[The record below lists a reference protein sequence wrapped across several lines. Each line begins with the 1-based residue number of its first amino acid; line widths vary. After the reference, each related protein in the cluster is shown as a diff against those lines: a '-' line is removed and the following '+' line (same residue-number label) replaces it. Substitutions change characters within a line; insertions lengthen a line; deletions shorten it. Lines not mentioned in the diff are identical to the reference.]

1 MLFKVDRNK
10 FCSTLA
16 VKWVIYL
23 SEIEYVAP
31 GDHFDYLLFHSILH
45 AKKNRRKQLSSLTS
59 LGMYISKVR
68 PSHQYGKRQQ
78 RQKVNPVMAMEI
90 AHSPLNVD
98 DSAL

>member
-1 MLFKVDRNK
+1 MGYL
-10 FCSTLA
+10 
-16 VKWVIYL
+16 L

-31 GDHFDYLLFHSILH
+31 GDHFDYILFHSILH
-45 AKKNRRKQLSSLTS
+45 AKKNRRKQLS

-78 RQKVNPVMAMEI
+78 RQNVNPVIAMEI